1 MFKTVQMTSFR
12 CRNFLTL
19 HGNKILDQMYIFMCA
34 ERFYLFVFF
43 FYNFFRITH
52 LRVAST
58 IQALFKVL
66 YIIIYNIEK
75 NEITIKAQKN

>member
-1 MFKTVQMTSFR
+1 MTSFR

-43 FYNFFRITH
+43 FLYIFFRITH

-58 IQALFKVL
+58 IQALFMVL

-75 NEITIKAQKN
+75 NKITIKVQQN

>member
-1 MFKTVQMTSFR
+1 MTSFR

-43 FYNFFRITH
+43 FLYIFFRITH

-58 IQALFKVL
+58 IQALFMEL

-75 NEITIKAQKN
+75 NKITIKVQQN